1 MYYTYYFAAWCPSVS
16 VNRILEAQ
24 GVQVKRL
31 LVNRDFWNSKS
42 VRLSSVGCP
51 DFCNSNPVRLISF
64 GCLGF
69 LNSILPLK
77 LND

>member
-16 VNRILEAQ
+16 VNRILEVQ
-24 GVQVKRL
+24 EVQVKRS
-31 LVNRDFWNSKS
+31 LVNPDFWNSKS
-42 VRLSSVGCP
+42 VRLSSFGFL